1 MISLVFFPRP
11 AYVRSPLCARR
22 AQSGREMTF
31 ANFVLATR
39 PDASGPFL
47 PPLFPRAPSFV
58 RARKGKGGGRDEFHR
73 DAMTNAA
80 MSASRR
86 ETAWFVRFV
95 RADAANTVLRDCP
108 KARGFTRFRRS
119 SGAPRGG
126 AFASTLDLF
135 AVHFARFSSRKSA
148 SASPDATAR
157 GAQHA
162 SPPLS
167 CRGVAAKICMRF
179 VGKAKHA
186 AAIIRGKIRVLSRA
200 TPLRNGGVG

>member
-1 MISLVFFPRP
+1 MPQCPPRGEKQHGL
-11 AYVRSPLCARR
+11 Y
-22 AQSGREMTF
+22 
-31 ANFVLATR
+31 
-39 PDASGPFL
+39 ASYERTP
-47 PPLFPRAPSFV
+47 
-58 RARKGKGGGRDEFHR
+58 
-73 DAMTNAA
+73 
-80 MSASRR
+80 
-86 ETAWFVRFV
+86 
-95 RADAANTVLRDCP
+95 NTVLRDCP

-119 SGAPRGG
+119 PGAPRGG

-179 VGKAKHA
+179 VGKAKHG
-186 AAIIRGKIRVLSRA
+186 AAIIRRKIRRSLASDA
-200 TPLRNGGVG
+200 TSQRRRRLAPPTHPRFRLYLTACVIKLYLASSVESNDKGAKGR